1 MWELTNNSLIFD
13 HLSSGGKKGPR
24 AYKLPDTIPA
34 GEILTDL
41 YKKQWK
47 LGPPIGQGGFGMIY
61 LGELNHQT
69 GTYLVL

>member
-1 MWELTNNSLIFD
+1 MFFD

-61 LGELNHQT
+61 LGE
-69 GTYLVL
+69 